1 MRHTLPLI
9 YFEAVAKHGS
19 ILSAAEELAITASA
33 LNRRIISME
42 QELAVQCL

>member
-19 ILSAAEELAITASA
+19 IRSAAEELAITASA